1 MKKQKTLGISLV
13 VTGIL
18 CIAAAGILWGI
29 QAYEETR
36 AGKDTEILLAELNRE
51 MKIRED
57 ELIFDTVKA
66 EEPVQGEMP
75 QIQWSGYNLMGVL
88 GIPCLEMELPV
99 MNTWDYDLVKIAPCR
114 YSGSINGNDLIL
126 LAHNYK
132 RHFGPLKRLEIG
144 DVVNVTDVNGVI
156 TAYEVAKLETL
167 EKTELDRLTSSDYP
181 LTLFTCTS
189 GGQARLVIRCQ
200 LM

>member
-1 MKKQKTLGISLV
+1 MKKQKTLGVSLV

-18 CIAAAGILWGI
+18 CIAAAGILWGV
-29 QAYEETR
+29 QAYEEAR
-36 AGKDTEILLAELNRE
+36 AGKDAEMLLAELNHE
-51 MKIRED
+51 MKIREE

-66 EEPVQGEMP
+66 EEPVREEMP
-75 QIQWSGYNLMGVL
+75 QIQWSGYDLMGVL
-88 GIPCLEMELPV
+88 DIPCLEMELPV
-99 MNTWDYDLVKIAPCR
+99 MNTWDYDLVKISPCR
-114 YSGSINGNDLIL
+114 YSGSIDGNDLIL

-144 DVVNVTDVNGVI
+144 DDVNVTNVDGAM